1 MDLSLGPYAERGA
14 HMSALNLNSL
24 QGLIFSDGWRI
35 PSGGEREV
43 HNPADGSRVGTI
55 GLGDPADVDRACG
68 TAAGAQRQWGLGP
81 ATHRKQVLLA
91 AAAAL
96 AEARAEVVSTLIAET
111 GSTRGK
117 AEQEVTKS
125 LDELTAA
132 ASLTE
137 HPTGE
142 LLPHDTP
149 GTLSMARR
157 IPVGVVGVISP
168 WNAPLLLAMRSVAPA
183 LALGNAVV
191 LKPDPKAALSG
202 GWVIARIFERA
213 GLPSGVLHVVP
224 GGPETGEAL
233 VTDPRV
239 PVISFTGSS
248 AAGRR
253 VGAAAGALIKRAVLE
268 LGGNN
273 PVLVLDDADLDAA
286 VNNAAWGSFLHQG
299 QICMATGR
307 HLVHESLADAYVEK
321 ITAKAESLR
330 VGNPADPAV
339 NIGPLITEEQAAR
352 VEEIVNEAV
361 SAGARLVSG
370 GIRTGTFFT
379 PTVLADVDPTSP
391 AFTEEIF
398 GPVIAVTPFTDDD
411 HAVALA
417 NSSEYGLSAAVHT
430 RDFARGLA
438 VADRIRAG
446 MVHVNG
452 QTINDAAHI
461 PMGGLGGSGNGGR
474 HGGHWNLDEFTHW
487 QWVTASPTAPTYPI

>member
-1 MDLSLGPYAERGA
+1 
-14 HMSALNLNSL
+14 MSALNLTST
-24 QGLIFSDGWRI
+24 QGLIFSDGWRV

-43 HNPADGSRVGTI
+43 RNPADGALVGRI
-55 GLGDPADVDRACG
+55 GVGDPADVDRACAM
-68 TAAGAQRQWGLGP
+68 AASAQPGWGLGP
-81 ATHRKQVLLA
+81 ASHRKQVLLT

-117 AEQEVTKS
+117 AEQEITKS
-125 LDELTAA
+125 LDELSTAA
-132 ASLTE
+132 ALTE

-157 IPVGVVGVISP
+157 IPVGVVGVIAP

-213 GLPSGVLHVVP
+213 GLPSGVLHIVP

-233 VTDPRV
+233 VADPRV

-321 ITAKAESLR
+321 ITAKAEALR
-330 VGNPADPAV
+330 IGDPADPTV
-339 NIGPLITEEQAAR
+339 NIGPLINEDQAGR
-352 VEEIVNEAV
+352 VEKIVNEAV

-430 RDFARGLA
+430 RDFARGLV
-438 VADRIRAG
+438 VAGRIRAG